1 MSKISFSELKTS
13 VNPKVAYLPLNSEDD
28 EKNYYEVKKYLPL
41 EKKLELVANIVNQS
55 VDDNGFYNP
64 MRVEMF
70 IVLECVFAYT
80 NLDFSDEDME
90 NLFEL
95 YDRLTQAG
103 VYLAMLS
110 VIEEELNIITNNVWE
125 TIKSLYA
132 YRNSAMG
139 ILEHLTADY
148 DNLKLDATEI
158 QKILGDEK
166 NLELLKNVITKL
178 G

>member
-1 MSKISFSELKTS
+1 M
-13 VNPKVAYLPLNSEDD
+13 
-28 EKNYYEVKKYLPL
+28 
-41 EKKLELVANIVNQS
+41 
-55 VDDNGFYNP
+55 VD
-64 MRVEMF
+64 
-70 IVLECVFAYT
+70 A
-80 NLDFSDEDME
+80 
-90 NLFEL
+90 
-95 YDRLTQAG
+95 
-103 VYLAMLS
+103 
-110 VIEEELNIITNNVWE
+110 IEEELNIVTENVWE
-125 TIKSLYA
+125 TIKSVYS

>member
-1 MSKISFSELKTS
+1 MFKIPFSELKTS
-13 VNPKVAYLPLNSEDD
+13 INTEVVYLPFGSEDD
-28 EKNYYEVKKYLPL
+28 EKYYEVKKYLPL

-64 MRVEMF
+64 MRVKMF
-70 IVLECVFAYT
+70 ILLECVFAYT
-80 NLDFSDEDME
+80 NLEFSEEDME

-95 YDRLTQAG
+95 YDRLVCAG
-103 VYLAMLS
+103 IGLAM
-110 VIEEELNIITNNVWE
+110 VDAIEEELNIVTENVWE
-125 TIKSLYA
+125 TIKSVYA

>member
-1 MSKISFSELKTS
+1 MNKVSFSSLNVSINESDCLCSYCDGEDDISYQVKRYLPFTD
-13 VNPKVAYLPLNSEDD
+13 KVALI
-28 EKNYYEVKKYLPL
+28 EKV
-41 EKKLELVANIVNQS
+41 INQS
-55 VDDNGFYNP
+55 LDDNGFYNP
-64 MRVEMF
+64 MRVKMF
-70 IVLECVFAYT
+70 ILLECVFAYT
-80 NLDFSDEDME
+80 NLEFSEEDME

-95 YDRLTQAG
+95 YDRLVCAG
-103 VYLAMLS
+103 VGLAM
-110 VIEEELNIITNNVWE
+110 VDAIEEELNIVTENVWE
-125 TIKSLYA
+125 TIKSVYS